1 MNALSTLGPYL
12 RRHKTALVLGF
23 VALFAS
29 DAFQLASPMVLKF
42 AIDGLRERIIH
53 GGLITHG
60 QLLAYGGAL
69 LGMAILGGTSR
80 FFMRKLLIG
89 VSREVEY
96 ELRNDF
102 FKQLT
107 RLSYSF
113 YNRTPTGDLMA
124 RATNDLNAV
133 RSVLGPGIMYSVN
146 TAVILVAALTLMVI
160 LSWKLTLISLIPLP
174 LISFYMLR
182 YGKVIHDRFE
192 EVQERFSNIT
202 ARAQEYLSGIR
213 VVKAYVQEDAAIEQM
228 RLGSEAY
235 RQSYLR
241 LVRVDSLFSPAIGF
255 LAGLASLL
263 ILGFGGWQVMQG
275 KITLGSFVAFNQYL
289 AILIWPM
296 IALGW
301 TVSMIQRGA
310 ASMKRL
316 NMILLAEPEIV
327 SPALEGAF
335 ALTPGRAPELEFRNV
350 HFSYPS
356 RPEVEVL
363 RGLNLKVRSGETV
376 ALVGRTG
383 SGKTSL
389 VHLVMRVYDPTAG
402 QVLLDGRDLRE
413 IPLEE
418 LRGIVGYVPQETFLF
433 SRSIS
438 ENIAL
443 GRPDAAEEDIHR
455 MAELS
460 KLADDVLEFPDRYAT
475 LVGERGVTLSGGQ
488 KQRTAI
494 ARALLRNPGILV
506 LDDAL
511 ASVDTKTEEAIL
523 TGLREFMRHRTTL
536 LVAHRV
542 STVMLAD
549 RIVVI
554 EDGRVIEEGT
564 HKELLQRNGVYAE
577 LAKVQELEAE
587 LEAAF

>member
-1 MNALSTLGPYL
+1 MNALSALFPYL
-12 RRHKTALVLGF
+12 RRHRTALIWGF
-23 VALFAS
+23 VGLFAS
-29 DAFQLASPMVLKF
+29 NAFQLASPWVLKYVF
-42 AIDGLRERIIH
+42 DGLGRQ
-53 GGLITHG
+53 ITHG
-60 QLLAYGGAL
+60 RLLAYGGAL
-69 LGMAILGGTSR
+69 LGMAILGGISR
-80 FFMRKLLIG
+80 FIMRKLLIG

-133 RSVLGPGIMYSVN
+133 RAVLGPGIMYSVN
-146 TAVILVAALTLMVI
+146 TVVTLATALTLMFI

-213 VVKAYVQEDAAIEQM
+213 VVKAYVQEEAAIEQM
-228 RLGSEAY
+228 RIGGEEY
-235 RQSYLR
+235 RASYLR

-255 LAGLASLL
+255 LAGLATLL
-263 ILGFGGWQVMQG
+263 VLGFGGWQVMEG
-275 KITLGSFVAFNQYL
+275 RITLGSFVAFNSYL
-289 AILIWPM
+289 GILIWPM

-301 TVSMIQRGA
+301 VASMIQRGA

-316 NMILLAEPEIV
+316 NVILQAEPEIV
-327 SPALEGAF
+327 SPISQAEFVLASGH
-335 ALTPGRAPELEFRNV
+335 APELEFRNV

-356 RPEVEVL
+356 RPESEVL

-376 ALVGRTG
+376 AVVGRTG

-389 VHLVMRVYDPTAG
+389 VHLVMRVYDPTSG

-433 SRSIS
+433 SRSIA

-460 KLADDVLEFPDRYAT
+460 KLADDVVEFPDRYAT

-554 EDGRVIEEGT
+554 EEGRVIEEGT
-564 HKELLQRNGVYAE
+564 HLELLERNGVYAE

-587 LEAAF
+587 LEAAL